1 MGWPDY
7 PPFLIEMY
15 FTSPYPSVQAELCPL
30 QRVKLAR
37 KLRMTTWL
45 YMVDGVEHSA
55 GVQVQHVES
64 QDHVDHVL
72 VEVGRG
78 AAVEQVW

>member
-1 MGWPDY
+1 
-7 PPFLIEMY
+7 
-15 FTSPYPSVQAELCPL
+15 
-30 QRVKLAR
+30 
-37 KLRMTTWL
+37 
-45 YMVDGVEHSA
+45 MVDGVEHSA

-78 AAVEQVW
+78 AAVEQVWWAWDLSSSTKGMVTSRPW

>member
-1 MGWPDY
+1 
-7 PPFLIEMY
+7 
-15 FTSPYPSVQAELCPL
+15 
-30 QRVKLAR
+30 
-37 KLRMTTWL
+37 MTTWL